1 MKTTQLK
8 YRRHN
13 MTIEYECGVGPSK
26 RTITLRYSPDFA
38 VVTIDQTKLPS
49 EEVFIA
55 IKTTEEMA
63 DAIKTMK
70 IRGAPLLGAAAAY
83 AVALAAHNSK
93 ATDMKALLQDLER
106 SAEIIR
112 QTRPTAVNLFWAI
125 DRILKKAKTLKTD
138 RKGLVEFV
146 IEEAKSIADE
156 DAAANKAIG
165 KYGAELIEDGDVI
178 LTHCNAGALAT
189 VEYGT
194 ALGVVRSAWEQG
206 KHVKVI
212 SAETRPLLQ
221 GARLSVYEMKK
232 EGIPVTLITDNMVG
246 YVMHRKMAN
255 KVIVGADRIVTDAVV
270 NKIGTFSVA
279 VLAKE
284 HKIPFY
290 VAAPTS
296 TFDLTRKATQ
306 VVIEERNPE
315 EVTHIGSKRI
325 TAEGTNVF
333 NPAFDITPM
342 KYVTAVISEKGVLK
356 PSYFSKHKANR

>member
-1 MKTTQLK
+1 
-8 YRRHN
+8 
-13 MTIEYECGVGPSK
+13 MTIQYECGVGPSK
-26 RTITLRYSPDFA
+26 RTIILHYRPEFE
-38 VVTIDQTKLPS
+38 VVTIDQTRLPS
-49 EEVFIA
+49 EEVFIT

-83 AVALAAHNSK
+83 ALALTAHSSK
-93 ATDMKALLQDLER
+93 AKDAKTLLQDLEH

-112 QTRPTAVNLFWAI
+112 RTRPTAVNLFWAL

-138 RKGLVEFV
+138 RRGLAEFV
-146 IEEAKSIADE
+146 VQEANRIADE
-156 DAAANKAIG
+156 DAAANKTIG
-165 KYGAELIEDGDVI
+165 KYGAELIEDKDVI

-194 ALGVVRSAWEQG
+194 ALGVVRAAWQQG

-221 GARLSVYEMKK
+221 GARLSVFEMKK

-246 YVMHRKMAN
+246 YVMYRKMVN

-296 TFDLTRKATQ
+296 TFDLTRKAKQ
-306 VVIEERNPE
+306 VVIEERNSE
-315 EVTHIGSKRI
+315 EVTHIGTKRI
-325 TAEGTNVF
+325 TVEGINVL

-356 PSYFSKHKANR
+356 PSYFSKQKPIAK